1 MAVYPVVPGNPDYGT
16 GGTSQYI
23 PAVYSALLIK
33 KFYPQC
39 VFSKISNTMYEG

>member
-1 MAVYPVVPGNPDYGT
+1 MPVYPVIPGHPDYGT

-33 KFYPQC
+33 KFYPKT
-39 VFSKISNTMYEG
+39 VAALISNTDY